1 MASRASWSACFNE
14 AEAIGLGSGGGLRD
28 RPGRQLCVAFASARN
43 PFDER
48 TTWPIDRMG
57 KPIPK

>member
-1 MASRASWSACFNE
+1 
-14 AEAIGLGSGGGLRD
+14 
-28 RPGRQLCVAFASARN
+28 LCVAFASARN